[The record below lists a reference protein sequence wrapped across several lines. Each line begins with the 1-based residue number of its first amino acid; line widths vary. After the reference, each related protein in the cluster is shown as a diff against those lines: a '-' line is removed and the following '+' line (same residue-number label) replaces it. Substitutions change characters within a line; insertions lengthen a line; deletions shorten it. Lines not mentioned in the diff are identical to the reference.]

1 MVVLMQEGPLLQVLV
16 VDPDLIDG
24 VILIVVTIVEGQHV
38 WLQ

>member
-16 VDPDLIDG
+16 VDPGLIDG
-24 VILIVVTIVEGQHV
+24 VILTVVTIVEGQHV